1 MLNWIM
7 RYQPVIKLL
16 DELGAEKVLD
26 VGSGWYGL
34 SWYWPRS
41 VVQTD
46 LYFTGDAPSPV
57 ERAGT
62 AEFVPATAEA
72 LPFADNS
79 FDYAV
84 SLDMMEH
91 LPADIRGKA
100 VAELARVSRMGF
112 VIGYPVGD
120 AAARLDRR
128 LAKMWSVTP
137 GAAVPD
143 WLEEHLAQAAYPDR
157 DTLVAALP
165 PGWRIAREIPS
176 GNTVLQTAVV
186 YGETLRGLRHLAG
199 LAERRARRK
208 PLPKFLDRGKTYRTV
223 WLVLP
228 DQVARGEAVEGS
240 IDWES
245 TPEHP
250 DGSELEAALALARTK
265 NDRSGS
271 ARHHAVGPG
280 RPPT

>member
-72 LPFADNS
+72 LPFADKS

-186 YGETLRGLRHLAG
+186 YGETLRGLRRLAG
-199 LAERRARRK
+199 LAERRARRQ

-228 DQVARGEAVEGS
+228 DQVATGEAAEGS
-240 IDWES
+240 IDWGS
-245 TPEHP
+245 IPEHP

-265 NDRSGS
+265 K
-271 ARHHAVGPG
+271 
-280 RPPT
+280 T

>member
-1 MLNWIM
+1 MQRVFERTKRCSAGLTYPRTLKVPDVLNWIM

-34 SWYWPRS
+34 SWYWPHN

-46 LYFTGDAPSPV
+46 LYFPGTAPSPV

-62 AEFVPATAEA
+62 AEFVPATAEN
-72 LPFADNS
+72 LPFADKS

-91 LPADIRGKA
+91 LPTAIRGKA
-100 VAELARVSRMGF
+100 VAELARVSRCGF
-112 VIGYPVGD
+112 MIGYPVGD

-128 LAKMWSVTP
+128 LAKMWSITP

-143 WLEEHLAQAAYPDR
+143 WLQEHLAQTEYPNR
-157 DTLVAALP
+157 DTLLAALP
-165 PGWRIAREIPS
+165 QGWRIAREIPS
-176 GNTVLQTAVV
+176 GNTALQTAVV
-186 YGETLRGLRHLAG
+186 YGETLRGLRRLAG
-199 LAERRARRK
+199 LAERHARRR
-208 PLPKFLDRGKTYRTV
+208 PLPTILDRGKTYRTL

-228 DQVARGEAVEGS
+228 DC
-240 IDWES
+240 
-245 TPEHP
+245 
-250 DGSELEAALALARTK
+250 LAQTGLIS
-265 NDRSGS
+265 RSNTLS
-271 ARHHAVGPG
+271 
-280 RPPT
+280 